1 MKQKVHSVSY
11 LAKAE
16 FELKNGVYDLVA
28 LPAGAEVVKVSLELA
43 GNLADVNI
51 NVGFKDEPTK
61 NYFLT
66 SDDVALV
73 KNEATKKHSSNP
85 EKVVLDEATK
95 TFHFLTS
102 DDVALTITSAKD
114 YTATSNKVV
123 VAEVQVGNHDGGSDT
138 KGVLRVLYFLPSV
151 IEVEY

>member
-16 FELKNGVYDLVA
+16 FEFKNGVYDLVA
-28 LPAGAEVVKVSLELA
+28 LPTGAEVVKVSLEVVGNPAA
-43 GNLADVNI
+43 GSI
-51 NVGFKDEPTK
+51 SVGFKDEATK

-66 SDDVALV
+66 LENIES
-73 KNEATKKHSSNP
+73 HSR
-85 EKVVLDEATK
+85 A
-95 TFHFLTS
+95 
-102 DDVALTITSAKD
+102 TSARD

-123 VAEVQVGNHDGGSDT
+123 VAEVKNANNDDA
-138 KGVLRVLYFLPSV
+138 KGVLRVLYFLPSM

>member
-16 FELKNGVYDLVA
+16 FDFKNGVYDLVA
-28 LPAGAEVVKVSLELA
+28 LPCGAEVVKVSLEVVGNPTA
-43 GNLADVNI
+43 GSI
-51 NVGFKDEPTK
+51 SVGFKDETSK

-66 SDDVALV
+66 LENISN
-73 KNEATKKHSSNP
+73 KNAY
-85 EKVVLDEATK
+85 A
-95 TFHFLTS
+95 
-102 DDVALTITSAKD
+102 TSAKD
-114 YTATSNKVV
+114 YTATDNKVI
-123 VAEVQVGNHDGGSDT
+123 VAEVKNANGTDT

>member
-16 FELKNGVYDLVA
+16 FKLTNGVYDLVA
-28 LPAGAEVVKVSLELA
+28 LPSGAEVVKVSLEVV
-43 GNLADVNI
+43 GNPTAENI
-51 NVGFKDEPTK
+51 SVGFKDETTK
-61 NYFLT
+61 DYFLT
-66 SDDVALV
+66 LKGTS
-73 KNEATKKHSSNP
+73 KTATS
-85 EKVVLDEATK
+85 V
-95 TFHFLTS
+95 
-102 DDVALTITSAKD
+102 KD

-123 VAEVQVGNHDGGSDT
+123 VAEVSNASGDNT

>member
-28 LPAGAEVVKVSLELA
+28 LPTGAEVIKVSLEVV
-43 GNLADVNI
+43 GNYTYTAENI
-51 NVGFKDEPTK
+51 SVGFKDETTK
-61 NYFLT
+61 NYFL
-66 SDDVALV
+66 
-73 KNEATKKHSSNP
+73 
-85 EKVVLDEATK
+85 VLDNITTTK
-95 TFHFLTS
+95 I
-102 DDVALTITSAKD
+102 ATSAKD

-123 VAEVQVGNHDGGSDT
+123 VAEVKNASSNDA
-138 KGVLRVLYFLPSV
+138 KGVLRVLYFLPSM

>member
-16 FELKNGVYDLVA
+16 FEFKNGVYDLVA
-28 LPAGAEVVKVSLELA
+28 LPTGAEVVKVALEVV
-43 GNLADVNI
+43 GNPTVGSI
-51 NVGFKDEPTK
+51 SVGFKDEK

-66 SDDVALV
+66 LENIQSN
-73 KNEATKKHSSNP
+73 KNA
-85 EKVVLDEATK
+85 
-95 TFHFLTS
+95 
-102 DDVALTITSAKD
+102 TSAKD
-114 YTATSNKVV
+114 YTATSDKVV
-123 VAEVQVGNHDGGSDT
+123 VAEVKNANESDS

>member
-16 FELKNGVYDLVA
+16 FEFKKGVYDLVA
-28 LPAGAEVVKVSLELA
+28 LPCGAEVVKVSLEVVGSPVA
-43 GNLADVNI
+43 GAGSVS
-51 NVGFKDEPTK
+51 VGFKDETNK

-66 SDDVALV
+66 SD
-73 KNEATKKHSSNP
+73 K
-85 EKVVLDEATK
+85 
-95 TFHFLTS
+95 LTS
-102 DDVALTITSAKD
+102 EKYATSARD

-123 VAEVQVGNHDGGSDT
+123 VAEVKGANETDV

>member
-16 FELKNGVYDLVA
+16 FEFNNGVYDLVA
-28 LPAGAEVVKVSLELA
+28 LPSGAEVVKVSLEVV
-43 GNLADVNI
+43 GNPTVGDISVS
-51 NVGFKDEPTK
+51 VGFKDENTK

-66 SDDVALV
+66 LENLS
-73 KNEATKKHSSNP
+73 
-85 EKVVLDEATK
+85 
-95 TFHFLTS
+95 TS
-102 DDVALTITSAKD
+102 KIATSAKD

-123 VAEVQVGNHDGGSDT
+123 VAEVKNASENDI

>member
-16 FELKNGVYDLVA
+16 FEFKDGVHDLVA
-28 LPAGAEVVKVSLELA
+28 LPSGAEVVKVSLEVV
-43 GNLADVNI
+43 GNPTTGSI
-51 NVGFKDEPTK
+51 NVGFKDETNK
-61 NYFLT
+61 NYFLNL
-66 SDDVALV
+66 SNIENGANN
-73 KNEATKKHSSNP
+73 KNA
-85 EKVVLDEATK
+85 
-95 TFHFLTS
+95 
-102 DDVALTITSAKD
+102 TSAKD

-123 VAEVQVGNHDGGSDT
+123 VAEVTNSSATDT

>member
-16 FELKNGVYDLVA
+16 FEFKNGVYELVA
-28 LPAGAEVVKVSLELA
+28 LPCGAEVVKVALEVVGNPIA
-43 GNLADVNI
+43 GTVS
-51 NVGFKDEPTK
+51 VGFKDEREK

-66 SDDVALV
+66 LENGNIA
-73 KNEATKKHSSNP
+73 EKKH
-85 EKVVLDEATK
+85 A
-95 TFHFLTS
+95 
-102 DDVALTITSAKD
+102 TSAKD

-123 VAEVQVGNHDGGSDT
+123 VAEVKNANTTDV

>member
-16 FELKNGVYDLVA
+16 FEFKNGVYDLVA
-28 LPAGAEVVKVSLELA
+28 LPSGAEVVKVSLEVVGNPVA
-43 GNLADVNI
+43 GYFS
-51 NVGFKDEPTK
+51 VGFKDETTK
-61 NYFLT
+61 NYFFIL
-66 SDDVALV
+66 DQNVIDN
-73 KNEATKKHSSNP
+73 KN
-85 EKVVLDEATK
+85 V
-95 TFHFLTS
+95 
-102 DDVALTITSAKD
+102 TSAKD

-123 VAEVQVGNHDGGSDT
+123 VAEVKNANGNDV

>member
-16 FELKNGVYDLVA
+16 FEIKNGVYDLVA
-28 LPAGAEVVKVSLELA
+28 IPSGAEVVKVSLEVV
-43 GNLADVNI
+43 GNPTNGTV
-51 NVGFKDEPTK
+51 NVGFKDENTK

-66 SDDVALV
+66 LENTSND
-73 KNEATKKHSSNP
+73 KNT
-85 EKVVLDEATK
+85 
-95 TFHFLTS
+95 
-102 DDVALTITSAKD
+102 TSARD

-123 VAEVQVGNHDGGSDT
+123 VAEVKNANGNDV

>member
-16 FELKNGVYDLVA
+16 FEFKNGVYDLVA
-28 LPAGAEVVKVSLELA
+28 LPTGAEVVKVSLEVVGNPTA
-43 GNLADVNI
+43 GNVS
-51 NVGFKDEPTK
+51 VGFKDETTK

-66 SDDVALV
+66 LENTNQNNNKIA
-73 KNEATKKHSSNP
+73 
-85 EKVVLDEATK
+85 
-95 TFHFLTS
+95 
-102 DDVALTITSAKD
+102 TSAKD

-123 VAEVQVGNHDGGSDT
+123 VAEVKNASGNDT

>member
-16 FELKNGVYDLVA
+16 FEFKNGVYDLVA
-28 LPAGAEVVKVSLELA
+28 IPSGAEVIKVALEVI
-43 GNLADVNI
+43 GNTTGSGTVS
-51 NVGFKDEPTK
+51 VGFKDETNK

-66 SDDVALV
+66 LEELTD
-73 KNEATKKHSSNP
+73 KNHA
-85 EKVVLDEATK
+85 
-95 TFHFLTS
+95 
-102 DDVALTITSAKD
+102 TSAKY

-123 VAEVQVGNHDGGSDT
+123 VAEVKNVTDNNIRR
-138 KGVLRVLYFLPSV
+138 GVLRVLYFLPSV

>member
-16 FELKNGVYDLVA
+16 FEFKNGVYDLVA
-28 LPAGAEVVKVSLELA
+28 IPSGAEVIKVSLEMVGNPIIA
-43 GNLADVNI
+43 GNI
-51 NVGFKDEPTK
+51 SVGFKDETNK

-66 SDDVALV
+66 L
-73 KNEATKKHSSNP
+73 E
-85 EKVVLDEATK
+85 
-95 TFHFLTS
+95 
-102 DDVALTITSAKD
+102 ALTNEKNFTSAKY

-123 VAEVQVGNHDGGSDT
+123 VAEVKNANVGNNDV

>member
-16 FELKNGVYDLVA
+16 FEFKNGVYDLVA
-28 LPAGAEVVKVSLELA
+28 LPTGAEVVKVSLEVV
-43 GNLADVNI
+43 GNLTAGTVS
-51 NVGFKDEPTK
+51 VGFKDETTK

-66 SDDVALV
+66 LNDIVSTNIDKIPA
-73 KNEATKKHSSNP
+73 
-85 EKVVLDEATK
+85 
-95 TFHFLTS
+95 
-102 DDVALTITSAKD
+102 TSAKD

-123 VAEVQVGNHDGGSDT
+123 VAEAKNASGNEV

>member
-16 FELKNGVYDLVA
+16 FELNNGVYDLVA
-28 LPAGAEVVKVSLELA
+28 LPCGAEVVKVSLEFV
-43 GNLADVNI
+43 GNLTTTGSI
-51 NVGFKDEPTK
+51 SVGFKDETNR
-61 NYFLT
+61 NYFLDSENIAIT
-66 SDDVALV
+66 TTTNTNS
-73 KNEATKKHSSNP
+73 KKY
-85 EKVVLDEATK
+85 V
-95 TFHFLTS
+95 
-102 DDVALTITSAKD
+102 TSAKD

-123 VAEVQVGNHDGGSDT
+123 VAEVKNAVKTDT

>member
-16 FELKNGVYDLVA
+16 FEFKNGVYDLVA
-28 LPAGAEVVKVSLELA
+28 LPTGAEVVKVSLEVVGNPTA
-43 GNLADVNI
+43 GSVS
-51 NVGFKDEPTK
+51 VGFKDETNK

-66 SDDVALV
+66 LDNITANSAD
-73 KNEATKKHSSNP
+73 KKH
-85 EKVVLDEATK
+85 A
-95 TFHFLTS
+95 
-102 DDVALTITSAKD
+102 TSAKD
-114 YTATSNKVV
+114 YTATDNKVV
-123 VAEVQVGNHDGGSDT
+123 VAEVKNANGNDT

>member
-16 FELKNGVYDLVA
+16 FEYKNGVYDLVA
-28 LPAGAEVVKVSLELA
+28 LPTGAEVIKVSLEVVGNPTA
-43 GNLADVNI
+43 GAI
-51 NVGFKDEPTK
+51 SVGFKDETTK
-61 NYFLT
+61 NYFLNLDNIT
-66 SDDVALV
+66 ANDS
-73 KNEATKKHSSNP
+73 KKF
-85 EKVVLDEATK
+85 A
-95 TFHFLTS
+95 
-102 DDVALTITSAKD
+102 TSAKD

-123 VAEVQVGNHDGGSDT
+123 VAEVKNANGADV

>member
-16 FELKNGVYDLVA
+16 FEFKNGVYDLVA
-28 LPAGAEVVKVSLELA
+28 LPTGAEVVKVTLEVVGNPTA
-43 GNLADVNI
+43 GSVS
-51 NVGFKDEPTK
+51 VGFKDEPQK

-66 SDDVALV
+66 LD
-73 KNEATKKHSSNP
+73 NIIATNGADKKH
-85 EKVVLDEATK
+85 A
-95 TFHFLTS
+95 
-102 DDVALTITSAKD
+102 TSAKD

-123 VAEVQVGNHDGGSDT
+123 VAEVKNANGNDT

>member
-16 FELKNGVYDLVA
+16 FEFKNGVYDLVA
-28 LPAGAEVVKVSLELA
+28 IPSGAEVIKVALEVIGNPTA
-43 GNLADVNI
+43 GTVS
-51 NVGFKDEPTK
+51 VGFKDESTK

-66 SDDVALV
+66 LENITTGTNINN
-73 KNEATKKHSSNP
+73 KNA
-85 EKVVLDEATK
+85 
-95 TFHFLTS
+95 
-102 DDVALTITSAKD
+102 TSAKD

-123 VAEVQVGNHDGGSDT
+123 VAEVKNANGNDV

>member
-11 LAKAE
+11 LARAE
-16 FELKNGVYDLVA
+16 FEFKNGVYDLVA
-28 LPAGAEVVKVSLELA
+28 LPCGAEVVKVSLEVLGSPTA
-43 GNLADVNI
+43 GTVS
-51 NVGFKDEPTK
+51 VGFKDETNK

-66 SDDVALV
+66 LENNE
-73 KNEATKKHSSNP
+73 KNKNA
-85 EKVVLDEATK
+85 
-95 TFHFLTS
+95 
-102 DDVALTITSAKD
+102 TSAKD

-123 VAEVQVGNHDGGSDT
+123 VAEVKNANGNGV

>member
-16 FELKNGVYDLVA
+16 FEFKNGVYDLVA
-28 LPAGAEVVKVSLELA
+28 LPTGAEVVKVSLEVVGNPTA
-43 GNLADVNI
+43 GSV
-51 NVGFKDEPTK
+51 NVGFKDETGK
-61 NYFLT
+61 DYFLNEIQIVT
-66 SDDVALV
+66 N
-73 KNEATKKHSSNP
+73 KNT
-85 EKVVLDEATK
+85 
-95 TFHFLTS
+95 
-102 DDVALTITSAKD
+102 TSAKD

-123 VAEVQVGNHDGGSDT
+123 VAEVKNANETDI

>member
-16 FELKNGVYDLVA
+16 FEYKNGVYDLVA
-28 LPAGAEVVKVSLELA
+28 LPTGAEVVKVSLEVVGSPTA
-43 GNLADVNI
+43 GTVS
-51 NVGFKDEPTK
+51 VGFKDETNK

-66 SDDVALV
+66 LENTQTN
-73 KNEATKKHSSNP
+73 KNA
-85 EKVVLDEATK
+85 
-95 TFHFLTS
+95 
-102 DDVALTITSAKD
+102 TSAKD

-123 VAEVQVGNHDGGSDT
+123 VAEVKNANGNDV

>member
-16 FELKNGVYDLVA
+16 FEFKNGVYDLVA
-28 LPAGAEVVKVSLELA
+28 LPSGAEVVKVSLEVVGNPTA
-43 GNLADVNI
+43 GNI
-51 NVGFKDEPTK
+51 SVGFKDETNK

-66 SDDVALV
+66 LENA
-73 KNEATKKHSSNP
+73 NQTKC
-85 EKVVLDEATK
+85 A
-95 TFHFLTS
+95 
-102 DDVALTITSAKD
+102 TSAKD

-123 VAEVQVGNHDGGSDT
+123 VAEVKNANANDT